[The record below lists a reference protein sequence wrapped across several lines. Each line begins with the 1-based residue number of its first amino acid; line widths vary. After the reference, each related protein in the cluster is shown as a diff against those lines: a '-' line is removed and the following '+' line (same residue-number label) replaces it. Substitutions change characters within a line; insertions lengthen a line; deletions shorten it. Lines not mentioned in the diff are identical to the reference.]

1 MHSFTCA
8 LPKCS
13 AAFDT
18 NNELWSHMTVAHP
31 GMSNCPASLLGVV
44 GSAAAVLSPR
54 HLEVSPHHPPR
65 QSRQGQRAAPDEA
78 AKWAQQ
84 WRTEWDRVRG
94 AYRLRTA
101 PAPPPLTNSELT

>member
-18 NNELWSHMTVAHP
+18 NNELWSQMTVAHP

-54 HLEVSPHHPPR
+54 HLEVSPHHPPQAVETGPAGSAR
-65 QSRQGQRAAPDEA
+65 RGSEVGPAVANRVGPRSRCVSTA
-78 AKWAQQ
+78 
-84 WRTEWDRVRG
+84 DRPRS
-94 AYRLRTA
+94 T
-101 PAPPPLTNSELT
+101 PPH